1 MKTLYLIVS
10 LAFSS
15 SSFAQQV
22 KFREGQLE
30 NGMAYPILEYPTKR
44 SAELAINKDIE
55 AQIEKYKAD
64 DFCIGAY
71 GYVQKTGFLQVHIYA
86 NCISMDE
93 SENNYS
99 LYDLETGKTI
109 EPSFLVD
116 PKQESKFKKF
126 LIERSR
132 KFIEAN
138 SIEDE
143 NGDVNSLT
151 MDDFDVVLEKKGLL
165 MTCHKISTWGS
176 EVMLL
181 EWSDLQ
187 AYLKIS
193 YI

>member
-1 MKTLYLIVS
+1 MV
-10 LAFSS
+10 
-15 SSFAQQV
+15 
-22 KFREGQLE
+22 
-30 NGMAYPILEYPTKR
+30 YPILEYPTKR
-44 SAELAINKDIE
+44 STELTINKDIE

-64 DFCIGAY
+64 DFCIGQY
-71 GYVQKTGFLQVHIYA
+71 GFVQKTGFLQIHIYA

-93 SENNYS
+93 SENNYF
-99 LYDLETGKTI
+99 LYDLETGETI

-116 PKQESKFKKF
+116 PKQESKFNKF
-126 LIERSR
+126 LVERSR
-132 KFIEAN
+132 KFIETN

-165 MTCHKISTWGS
+165 MTCNKISTWRS

-181 EWSDLQ
+181 EWSELQ